1 MEEAVCLREQDWHM
15 IENGTLWERALEVL
29 YNIIMFKHTDIGMSN
44 EVWNSEILESQV
56 KTICEEQVG
65 ICLHSQ
71 QVTQKK
77 QTDPWNGSAG
87 EVELPWSDARKP
99 DLVALVYSLDT
110 GLKQLMKKM
119 PGWPVT
125 SIVIWFAFHRR
136 NSHCLVFLESNYCV
150 KRVWQKI
157 FTRFACVDVHCTL
170 LVDHLSMVRI

>member
-44 EVWNSEILESQV
+44 DVWNSEILESQV

-65 ICLHSQ
+65 ICLYSQ

-119 PGWPVT
+119 PGWPVLPVVP
-125 SIVIWFAFHRR
+125 SI
-136 NSHCLVFLESNYCV
+136 EGEG
-150 KRVWQKI
+150 K
-157 FTRFACVDVHCTL
+157 
-170 LVDHLSMVRI
+170 

>member
-71 QVTQKK
+71 QVTKK
-77 QTDPWNGSAG
+77 KTDGSLKWICRWSRVTMEWRPQARLGGLGLQPGHWTQAAYEENARMAG
-87 EVELPWSDARKP
+87 YVYCAQYGGGELSY
-99 DLVALVYSLDT
+99 DLLFT
-110 GLKQLMKKM
+110 GGTVIAWCFLSPTTVLKES
-119 PGWPVT
+119 G
-125 SIVIWFAFHRR
+125 RR
-136 NSHCLVFLESNYCV
+136 YLHGLH
-150 KRVWQKI
+150 
-157 FTRFACVDVHCTL
+157 A
-170 LVDHLSMVRI
+170 